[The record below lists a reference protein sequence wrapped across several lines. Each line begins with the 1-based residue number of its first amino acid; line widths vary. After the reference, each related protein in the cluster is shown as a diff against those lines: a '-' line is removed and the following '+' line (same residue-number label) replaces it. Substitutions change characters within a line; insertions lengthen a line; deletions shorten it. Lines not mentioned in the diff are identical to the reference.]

1 MRSPAVATTDRPAT
15 HPNARPGARNG
26 RWRGGEPMIAT
37 EGYVR
42 VRVGHGHPLAHAD
55 GYAYAHDVTWAAAG
69 RAMPE
74 AHELLHHINEDKTD
88 NRIENLE
95 IVTRA
100 EHSRMHAATRARV
113 RGRFARAEVAG

>member
-1 MRSPAVATTDRPAT
+1 
-15 HPNARPGARNG
+15 
-26 RWRGGEPMIAT
+26 MIAT

-74 AHELLHHINEDKTD
+74 THELLHHINEDKTD

-100 EHSRMHAATRARV
+100 EHSRMHAAKQARA